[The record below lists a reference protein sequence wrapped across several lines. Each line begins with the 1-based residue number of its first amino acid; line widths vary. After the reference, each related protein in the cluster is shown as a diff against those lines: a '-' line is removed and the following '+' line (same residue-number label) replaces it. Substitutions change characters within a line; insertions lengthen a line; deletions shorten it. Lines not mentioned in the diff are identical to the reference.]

1 MIGGVLGLTVIFG
14 LAIPGLKIS
23 SSYRDLMPSAHPE
36 LQKYDAFLEDFGA
49 ANDLIVVLEGEPDE
63 IREAATELADRLMQ
77 RGAPVA
83 DVFYRIDLETMASRL
98 PLFLDVSTLD
108 TALEQATS
116 FSGTMEAL
124 KDAKGLPEVLD
135 SLSVLMQ
142 SEDEGAKWDPAT
154 ASQSMAGLTWFFK
167 EWETWLTH
175 REHHDFSV
183 PAVTGAESGNLK
195 AAREFYKGKGFLGSR
210 DFRMVFLFVRP
221 DRTSDDP
228 GYLKT
233 VENVVRE
240 EWAAL
245 TVSEEAGYGAIT
257 MGLTGMPAHILTDIE
272 SMRGDLLRAGVPSA
286 VLVLII
292 LWIGLGSIRR
302 TLISLVPLTCGMVIS
317 LGVIRFLF
325 DSLNRM
331 SVSFLAIMFGI
342 GIDFAIYLIRRTDEE
357 LAQGMDRQTA
367 VRKALERSGQG
378 IIAGGLVTALAFS
391 VTAVSEFR
399 GTSQLGLTT
408 AVSVVIV
415 LVVTLILLPAMLLRT
430 REPGR
435 PVAKETAN
443 RSVGKPG
450 WRLSRS
456 ATGIALLF
464 VTAVAVLGAVV
475 APRVPMDF
483 NGLSVMP
490 RDAES
495 TEYQLK
501 MDERSDFQMTSAVI
515 QAENRQTLDQLVE
528 RVRALPTVARVVSL
542 SDLIPQQ
549 QAEKIALL
557 QTRQEWLEGGW
568 PQLEGGESTDDY
580 LTALTNFE
588 DALLE
593 AQELAFVGGQA
604 ELTEAL
610 QDGIDA
616 VGSARAAFQAQPQI
630 ARSRTREF
638 EHHLQGLIDQLSG
651 YAKAW
656 AKLAPFDES
665 DLPPAFVKRFRSES
679 GRYAAFVYP
688 TGSVWDS
695 DFLDTFLAELRS
707 VDPGV
712 TGYPVISQSN
722 IQLLV
727 QGIGRSLLLTLVVVI
742 ILLAIDLKRPAK
754 VFYALCPLVV
764 GMAMLQAWLYLTGQS
779 YNLASINGLP
789 LLLGLG
795 VVYGVHLVHRWAEH
809 PELSAFHA
817 VKTSGRA
824 IALAGVTT
832 MAGLASL
839 TLCIHQGVAT
849 FGGLLLQGIVCMLLA
864 SLIALPLAIDWF
876 SRSKSAGSPD

>member
-1 MIGGVLGLTVIFG
+1 
-14 LAIPGLKIS
+14 
-23 SSYRDLMPSAHPE
+23 
-36 LQKYDAFLEDFGA
+36 
-49 ANDLIVVLEGEPDE
+49 
-63 IREAATELADRLMQ
+63 
-77 RGAPVA
+77 
-83 DVFYRIDLETMASRL
+83 
-98 PLFLDVSTLD
+98 
-108 TALEQATS
+108 
-116 FSGTMEAL
+116 
-124 KDAKGLPEVLD
+124 
-135 SLSVLMQ
+135 
-142 SEDEGAKWDPAT
+142 
-154 ASQSMAGLTWFFK
+154 
-167 EWETWLTH
+167 
-175 REHHDFSV
+175 
-183 PAVTGAESGNLK
+183 
-195 AAREFYKGKGFLGSR
+195 
-210 DFRMVFLFVRP
+210 
-221 DRTSDDP
+221 
-228 GYLKT
+228 
-233 VENVVRE
+233 
-240 EWAAL
+240 
-245 TVSEEAGYGAIT
+245 
-257 MGLTGMPAHILTDIE
+257 
-272 SMRGDLLRAGVPSA
+272 
-286 VLVLII
+286 
-292 LWIGLGSIRR
+292 
-302 TLISLVPLTCGMVIS
+302 
-317 LGVIRFLF
+317 
-325 DSLNRM
+325 
-331 SVSFLAIMFGI
+331 
-342 GIDFAIYLIRRTDEE
+342 
-357 LAQGMDRQTA
+357 
-367 VRKALERSGQG
+367 
-378 IIAGGLVTALAFS
+378 
-391 VTAVSEFR
+391 
-399 GTSQLGLTT
+399 
-408 AVSVVIV
+408 
-415 LVVTLILLPAMLLRT
+415 
-430 REPGR
+430 
-435 PVAKETAN
+435 
-443 RSVGKPG
+443 
-450 WRLSRS
+450 
-456 ATGIALLF
+456 
-464 VTAVAVLGAVV
+464 
-475 APRVPMDF
+475 
-483 NGLSVMP
+483 
-490 RDAES
+490 
-495 TEYQLK
+495 
-501 MDERSDFQMTSAVI
+501 MTSAVI

-557 QTRQEWLEGGW
+557 QTRQELLEGGW